1 MDLKEAGWEIV
12 DRSNL
17 ATDRDMG
24 RLLSTKKRREI
35 FG

>member
-17 ATDRDMG
+17 AIDRDMG
-24 RLLSTKKRREI
+24 RLLSIRKRRET